1 MPNIS
6 HQTPE
11 ISSFG
16 TLRFYRKERLTSDV
30 CSGPTVEATYLPSM
44 LLGPSSLN
52 PLDSLP
58 LAGNFL
64 PSAPLPRSSLRNPPY
79 LLPCLGKSAFTQPHP
94 FGPSSSCTSCPW
106 GGGTFTDKDPDEE
119 ASPQGYWGSDTQ
131 VAQGFRRWREVG
143 EFPGL
148 RVNKALLGGSGT

>member
-106 GGGTFTDKDPDEE
+106 GGVHSLIKTLMKRLLHR
-119 ASPQGYWGSDTQ
+119 DT
-131 VAQGFRRWREVG
+131 GDLILKW
-143 EFPGL
+143 PKGL
-148 RVNKALLGGSGT
+148 NGGGK